1 MSLPQR
7 AHVNLSYYKSM
18 HMAYNYV
25 CYKYLLITFVHVLND
40 GQNMYTAL
48 HFGMLSHLQ
57 ALSSNADVSFP

>member
-1 MSLPQR
+1 
-7 AHVNLSYYKSM
+7 M

-40 GQNMYTAL
+40 GQNMYTVL